1 MYLKILR
8 KSPLSNFKLSDFI
21 HDMNQIKNGLEEIEA
36 YSGLI
41 DKIIIDPSIGNFFS
55 IDDADASNKTGYS
68 SQKIESMISEFKN
81 TYMK

>member
-21 HDMNQIKNGLEEIEA
+21 HDYKELQNALLEIEA

-41 DKIIIDPSIGNFFS
+41 DAIIIDPSIGNFFN
-55 IDDADASNKTGYS
+55 IDDTALSNKTGYS
-68 SQKIESMISEFKN
+68 SQKIESMISEFEN
-81 TYMK
+81 TYMR